1 MVTKFDLIERLE
13 NLGKAVIRFAMLV
26 PKNTITLPLIS
37 QFIRSGTSV
46 GANYCEANNSESKN
60 DFIHKVGIAR
70 KEARETLYWITML
83 VEADP
88 GMKTASADLY
98 QETKEVSLILSS
110 IVNKLKV

>member
-1 MVTKFDLIERLE
+1 MERLE
-13 NLGKAVIRFAMLV
+13 SLGKQVICFAKLV

-37 QFIRSGTSV
+37 QFIRAGTSI

-70 KEARETLYWITML
+70 KEARETLYWIIML
-83 VEADP
+83 IEAEP
-88 GMKTASADLY
+88 KLRVKSANLY

-110 IVNKLKV
+110 IVNKLKS